1 MNRLKNILRLWL
13 PFAVVISAFCALAY
27 AAVQQAYRQGAN
39 DPQIQMAEDAASALA
54 DGQAAADLIPASTV
68 SVSKSLAS
76 FIIIYDADG
85 KVAASSAQ
93 LDGKTPSLPDGVL
106 DSTRQ
111 LGENR
116 ITWQPREGVR
126 IASVIVSYPG
136 GYVLAGRNM
145 REVEAR
151 ESQTSLFAGLTWVL
165 ALLATLLIIISLIL
179 LIGNDTPQVRAIRS
193 YTVGFVGFMQD
204 VLSLI
209 PNVVELKQEN
219 EVLRRMNVNLS
230 DEVSRLREARLE
242 NLRLREMLAMK
253 DRGEFKLLP
262 AEVIGKSLHLLR
274 NTLTMSA
281 GEVDGVTVDMPIIS
295 EQGLVG
301 KVIAVSTRYSIGQ
314 LVINKDF
321 RSSAKVQRSRVDG
334 IVTWDG
340 GDVLHLKNVAKKQD
354 VQSGDLITTS
364 DYSNVFPR
372 DIKIGT
378 VTGVSEPPGSLFKE
392 IDVMPSVDFPSLE
405 EVFIIMAV
413 PDTERTALEH
423 RTLHIK

>member
-1 MNRLKNILRLWL
+1 MQRLFNILVT
-13 PFAVVISAFCALAY
+13 FKEYVV
-27 AAVQQAYRQGAN
+27 
-39 DPQIQMAEDAASALA
+39 
-54 DGQAAADLIPASTV
+54 
-68 SVSKSLAS
+68 
-76 FIIIYDADG
+76 
-85 KVAASSAQ
+85 
-93 LDGKTPSLPDGVL
+93 
-106 DSTRQ
+106 
-111 LGENR
+111 
-116 ITWQPREGVR
+116 
-126 IASVIVSYPG
+126 
-136 GYVLAGRNM
+136 
-145 REVEAR
+145 
-151 ESQTSLFAGLTWVL
+151 
-165 ALLATLLIIISLIL
+165 ATLLIIISLIL

>member
-1 MNRLKNILRLWL
+1 MQRLFYIFVTFKEY
-13 PFAVVISAFCALAY
+13 VV
-27 AAVQQAYRQGAN
+27 V
-39 DPQIQMAEDAASALA
+39 
-54 DGQAAADLIPASTV
+54 
-68 SVSKSLAS
+68 
-76 FIIIYDADG
+76 
-85 KVAASSAQ
+85 
-93 LDGKTPSLPDGVL
+93 
-106 DSTRQ
+106 
-111 LGENR
+111 
-116 ITWQPREGVR
+116 
-126 IASVIVSYPG
+126 
-136 GYVLAGRNM
+136 
-145 REVEAR
+145 
-151 ESQTSLFAGLTWVL
+151 
-165 ALLATLLIIISLIL
+165 TLLVIISLVL
-179 LIGNDTPQVRAIRS
+179 LVSNDTPQVRAIRS
-193 YTVGFVGFMQD
+193 YTVGFVGVIQD
-204 VLSLI
+204 FLSLV
-209 PNVVELKQEN
+209 PNIVELKQEN

-281 GEVDGVTVDMPIIS
+281 GEIDGVKIDMPIIS

-301 KVIAVSTRYSIGQ
+301 KVIAVSNRYSIGQ

-354 VQSGDLITTS
+354 VLSGDLITTS

-378 VTGVSEPPGSLFKE
+378 ITSVSEPPGSLFKE

-413 PDTERTALEH
+413 SDTERTALEH
-423 RTLHIK
+423 RTLHIKQ

>member
-1 MNRLKNILRLWL
+1 MQRLFNILVT
-13 PFAVVISAFCALAY
+13 FKEYVV
-27 AAVQQAYRQGAN
+27 V
-39 DPQIQMAEDAASALA
+39 
-54 DGQAAADLIPASTV
+54 
-68 SVSKSLAS
+68 
-76 FIIIYDADG
+76 
-85 KVAASSAQ
+85 
-93 LDGKTPSLPDGVL
+93 
-106 DSTRQ
+106 
-111 LGENR
+111 
-116 ITWQPREGVR
+116 
-126 IASVIVSYPG
+126 
-136 GYVLAGRNM
+136 
-145 REVEAR
+145 
-151 ESQTSLFAGLTWVL
+151 
-165 ALLATLLIIISLIL
+165 TLLIIISLIL

-193 YTVGFVGFMQD
+193 YTVGFVGVIQD

-209 PNVVELKQEN
+209 PNIVELKQEN

-281 GEVDGVTVDMPIIS
+281 GEIDGVKIDMPIIS

-301 KVIAVSTRYSIGQ
+301 KVIAVSSRYSIGQ

-354 VQSGDLITTS
+354 VLSGDLITTS

-372 DIKIGT
+372 NIKIGT
-378 VTGVSEPPGSLFKE
+378 IASVSEPPGSLFKE
-392 IDVMPSVDFPSLE
+392 IDVVPSVDFPSLE

-413 PDTERTALEH
+413 ADTERTALEH
-423 RTLHIK
+423 RTLHIKQ

>member
-1 MNRLKNILRLWL
+1 MQRLFNILVT
-13 PFAVVISAFCALAY
+13 FKEYVV
-27 AAVQQAYRQGAN
+27 V
-39 DPQIQMAEDAASALA
+39 
-54 DGQAAADLIPASTV
+54 
-68 SVSKSLAS
+68 
-76 FIIIYDADG
+76 
-85 KVAASSAQ
+85 
-93 LDGKTPSLPDGVL
+93 
-106 DSTRQ
+106 
-111 LGENR
+111 
-116 ITWQPREGVR
+116 
-126 IASVIVSYPG
+126 
-136 GYVLAGRNM
+136 
-145 REVEAR
+145 
-151 ESQTSLFAGLTWVL
+151 
-165 ALLATLLIIISLIL
+165 TLLIIISLIL

-193 YTVGFVGFMQD
+193 YTVGFVGAIQD

-209 PNVVELKQEN
+209 PNIVELKQEN

-242 NLRLREMLAMK
+242 NLRLREMLVMK

-281 GEVDGVTVDMPIIS
+281 GEIDGVKIDMPIIS

-301 KVIAVSTRYSIGQ
+301 KVIAVSSRYSIGQ

-354 VQSGDLITTS
+354 VLSGDLITTS

-372 DIKIGT
+372 NIKIGT
-378 VTGVSEPPGSLFKE
+378 IASVSEPPGSLFKE
-392 IDVMPSVDFPSLE
+392 IDVVPSVDFPSLE

-413 PDTERTALEH
+413 ADTERTALEH
-423 RTLHIK
+423 RTLHIKQ